1 MDSVGRTSWTC
12 TRCQVIASWMPGS
25 EAGGRPA
32 DWREDGEELYCL
44 GCRRAVAAD
53 AGIEGAPSDT
63 PVADL
68 AKVRSRAMIEFE
80 IRRTPERSNSL
91 IARAC
96 RTSVPAVVK
105 ARRRIGI
112 PAP

>member
-1 MDSVGRTSWTC
+1 MGSAERTTWTC
-12 TRCQVIASWMPGS
+12 SRCRVTASWMAGS
-25 EAGGRPA
+25 EGGGQPV
-32 DWREDGEELYCL
+32 DWRQDGEELYCL

-53 AGIEGAPSDT
+53 AGVETAPEDT
-63 PVADL
+63 PISDL
-68 AKVRSRAMIEFE
+68 ARVRTRAMVEFE
-80 IRRTPERSNSL
+80 IRRMPERSNSL

>member
-1 MDSVGRTSWTC
+1 
-12 TRCQVIASWMPGS
+12 MPGS
-25 EAGGRPA
+25 EDGGRPA
-32 DWREDGEELYCL
+32 DWRQDGEELYCL
-44 GCRRAVAAD
+44 GCRRAVAAE
-53 AGIEGAPSDT
+53 AGMAAAPSDT
-63 PVADL
+63 ATADL
-68 AKVRSRAMIEFE
+68 AKVRTRAMVEFE

-105 ARRRIGI
+105 ARKRIGI